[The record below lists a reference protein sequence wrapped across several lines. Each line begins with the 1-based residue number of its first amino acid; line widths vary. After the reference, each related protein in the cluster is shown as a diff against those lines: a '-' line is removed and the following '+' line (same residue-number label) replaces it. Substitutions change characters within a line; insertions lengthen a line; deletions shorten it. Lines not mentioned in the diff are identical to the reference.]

1 MTMELIVFVIASMG
15 LVVVFADCL
24 RDPGSHG
31 FYRFFAFEAILGLV
45 MVNAAHWFRDPFST
59 LQVISWLLLASS
71 LALALHGFYLLRAIG
86 KPDGPIEN
94 TTEVV
99 RSGAYRYIRHPLY
112 GSLLL
117 GAWGAFLKAPSPV
130 GALLGLLATGFLV
143 ATAKV
148 EEGENLRK
156 FGDEYASYMRETRMF
171 IPFLF

>member
-1 MTMELIVFVIASMG
+1 LLELIVFVIASVA

-45 MVNAAHWFRDPFST
+45 MVNAEHWFSDPFSAR
-59 LQVISWLLLASS
+59 QVISWLLLGSS
-71 LALALHGFYLLRAIG
+71 LVLALHGFRLLRTLG
-86 KPDGPIEN
+86 KPDGPVES
-94 TTEVV
+94 TTQVV
-99 RSGAYRYIRHPLY
+99 RTGAYRYIRHPLY

-117 GAWGAFLKAPSPV
+117 GAWGAFLKDPSPV

-148 EEGENLRK
+148 EEGENLVK

-171 IPFLF
+171 SPFLF

>member
-1 MTMELIVFVIASMG
+1 MLEWVVFVIASVA
-15 LVVVFADCL
+15 LVIVFADCL
-24 RDPGSHG
+24 RDPSSHG

-45 MVNAAHWFRDPFST
+45 MLNVDHWFSDPFSV
-59 LQVISWLLLASS
+59 LQIISWLLLGSS
-71 LALALHGFYLLRAIG
+71 LALALHGFHLLRVLG
-86 KPDGPIEN
+86 KPDGPVES

-99 RSGAYRYIRHPLY
+99 RAGAYRYIRHPLY

-117 GAWGAFLKAPSPV
+117 GAWGAFLKDPSPV
-130 GALLGLLATGFLV
+130 GVFLVLLAMGFLV